1 MVASA
6 QLSLF
11 RESTLNAPDARADFD
26 TLLNAPKFSDDP
38 VGHRQ
43 KKRWELI
50 AGDIYKSASMEALL
64 EARGKAEGYIHGLV
78 DAGHLSTRD
87 TDRDYLIL
95 CVIQRRRNFLKAL
108 LNC

>member
-1 MVASA
+1 M
-6 QLSLF
+6 
-11 RESTLNAPDARADFD
+11 T
-26 TLLNAPKFSDDP
+26 P

-50 AGDIYKSASMEALL
+50 AGDIYKSASMEALP
-64 EARGKAEGYIHGLV
+64 EARGKAEGYIHGLL

-95 CVIQRRRNFLKAL
+95 CAIRRRRGFLQQL
-108 LNC
+108 LNEFGY